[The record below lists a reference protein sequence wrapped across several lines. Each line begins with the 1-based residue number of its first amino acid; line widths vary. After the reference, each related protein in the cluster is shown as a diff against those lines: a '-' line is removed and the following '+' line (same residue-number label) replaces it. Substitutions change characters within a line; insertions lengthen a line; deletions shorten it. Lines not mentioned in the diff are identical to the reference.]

1 MHTVYLSCMN
11 LRVLIRNN
19 GFTTADGLHTY
30 IHWDM
35 AISDKVIFTD
45 KVGLYFS
52 RYILAK
58 MADNI
63 VSKIPKPSVRLLH
76 SLNLGY
82 VMVSRETE
90 LLSFPSQAW

>member
-1 MHTVYLSCMN
+1 MN
-11 LRVLIRNN
+11 LRVLIDKEWIHYSRWSTH
-19 GFTTADGLHTY
+19 F

-63 VSKIPKPSVRLLH
+63 VSKIPKPSVSLLQ

-82 VMVSRETE
+82 VMVSRDKE
-90 LLSFPSQAW
+90 LLSFPAQAL